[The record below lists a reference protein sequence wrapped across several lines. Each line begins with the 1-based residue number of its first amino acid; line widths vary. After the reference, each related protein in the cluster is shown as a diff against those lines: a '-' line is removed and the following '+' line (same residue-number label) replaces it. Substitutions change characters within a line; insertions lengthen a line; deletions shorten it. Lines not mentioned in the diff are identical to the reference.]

1 MNAVELG
8 RYLHTHIPLSAAMGV
23 TVLEASRERVRLAAP
38 LAPNI
43 NHRRTVFGG
52 SAAALAT
59 LAAWALLHQ
68 RLSEEGFGGRIVI
81 RRSHVDFEK
90 PIVGA
95 FEARAEAPDDSR
107 WQRFRIA
114 VSRGRP
120 ARIEL
125 DAVLSFGAA
134 RVGAFTGE
142 FVALPGGGDD
152 DR

>member
-1 MNAVELG
+1 MNAAELG

-23 TVLEASRERVRLAAP
+23 EVLEASRERVRLAAP

-68 RLSEEGFGGRIVI
+68 RLSEEGFAGRIVI
-81 RRSHVDFEK
+81 RRSHMDFEK
-90 PIVGA
+90 PIAGT
-95 FEARAEAPDDSR
+95 FEARAEAPGDAR
-107 WQRFRIA
+107 WQRFRA
-114 VSRGRP
+114 ALTRGRP

-125 DAVLSFGAA
+125 DAVVTFSDA
-134 RVGAFTGE
+134 RVGAFNGE
-142 FVALPGGGDD
+142 FVALPGVGDD
-152 DR
+152 GG